1 MIHIAK
7 PNIGIEEKRAVL
19 EVLNSAMLAQGDVV
33 LEFEK
38 ELCDYFGV
46 GHAIVTSNGTTA
58 LHAALIANGI
68 GLGDEVITTSF
79 SFIATGNVIKMCLAK
94 PVFVDVDLDSF
105 NIDVSLI
112 EKAIT
117 SKTKAIMPVHLF
129 GRPAQ
134 MDEIERLAK
143 RYNLIVIED
152 SCQAH
157 GATFNGKKVGSYGTG
172 CFSFYPTKNMTTG
185 EGGVILT
192 NDEKVASDL
201 RKIISHG
208 SVKRYYHDSLGF
220 NYRMTNISAAIGL
233 EQLKK
238 LDYFNS
244 RRINNAKYLNENLE
258 GIAGLV
264 LPKIVDGH
272 VFHQYTIRLTS
283 EFGISRDEFISLLRE
298 GGVGSSVF
306 YPLPIHKQE
315 AYKEF
320 NHICLSVSEKVSREV
335 VSLPVHPLV
344 DYDDLVKIVSVIKD
358 ICKGKEVGENNAI
371 LKEVVE
377 ENVLAEEEEN

>member
-19 EVLNSAMLAQGDVV
+19 EVLNSGMLAQGKVV
-33 LEFEK
+33 LDFEK
-38 ELCDYFGV
+38 RLCEYFGV
-46 GHAIVTSNGTTA
+46 KHAVVTSNGTTA
-58 LHAALIANGI
+58 LHAAMIAHGI

-94 PVFVDVDLDSF
+94 PVFVDIDEGSF
-105 NIDVSLI
+105 NIDVNLI

-117 SKTKAIMPVHLF
+117 PKTKAIMPVHLF
-129 GRPAQ
+129 GRPAN
-134 MDEIERLAK
+134 MNKIMEIAK
-143 RYNLIVIED
+143 KHNLIVIED

-157 GATFNGKKVGSYGTG
+157 GARFDGKRVGSYGTG

-244 RRINNAKYLNENLE
+244 RRINNAKYLNGNLK
-258 GIAGLV
+258 GIVGLV
-264 LPKIVDGH
+264 LPEIVEGH
-272 VFHQYTIRLTS
+272 VFHQYTIRLTK
-283 EFGISRDEFISLLRE
+283 EFGVSRDEFISILK
-298 GGVGSSVF
+298 GSGISSSVF
-306 YPLPIHKQE
+306 YPVPIHMQE

-320 NHICLSVSEKVSREV
+320 NQLILPVTQKVALGV

-344 DYDDLVKIVSVIKD
+344 EYDDLVKIVDVVKGINGSCVNKLKISKRISVESND
-358 ICKGKEVGENNAI
+358 
-371 LKEVVE
+371 
-377 ENVLAEEEEN
+377 